1 MDIISKKTNAKM
13 FPKCNFHV
21 LSEPQSQKPHAEQ
34 IKKNTISTGVDAT
47 NVITKRQHLVIW
59 INRTF
64 KNPPQA
70 E

>member
-34 IKKNTISTGVDAT
+34 IQKIKYLQESMPLMFRE
-47 NVITKRQHLVIW
+47 ITFGDLDK
-59 INRTF
+59 
-64 KNPPQA
+64 
-70 E
+70 